1 MGITSGDSPALDP
14 ANIWRCVCDEAQA
27 ADDPG
32 DMHAAARLAC
42 TFLRPHF
49 HPGASHC
56 SRCLYWLPPMQ
67 VEGGHRGRGEAL
79 ATFADVDKTGKV
91 RNALK
96 FKCPTK
102 QV

>member
-1 MGITSGDSPALDP
+1 
-14 ANIWRCVCDEAQA
+14 
-27 ADDPG
+27 
-32 DMHAAARLAC
+32 
-42 TFLRPHF
+42 
-49 HPGASHC
+49 
-56 SRCLYWLPPMQ
+56 MQ